1 MYPWDLKQVYKISLI
16 IFSWLPVDWILT
28 GCNRGTLNR
37 LTKLASLLVRGHHV
51 TRNVQEVLVGP
62 YTGQNEPHYTFKVT
76 NGLEIYRMDTGT
88 FKRRTKWASIL
99 VRSHQWVW
107 NLKDVYV
114 GLKLENSL
122 WAIHVKLRQ
131 ERKWRKGPSEAIFT
145 PTNVTVPETSAE
157 LIKVAWSYAAFCYQ
171 AQFTDLQ
178 ACAYKYW
185 NFMIT
190 SCLLEYSSFTNLSSQ
205 LCAWLSCLHTDRSW
219 RNV

>member
-88 FKRRTKWASIL
+88 FKRRTK
-99 VRSHQWVW
+99 
-107 NLKDVYV
+107 
-114 GLKLENSL
+114 
-122 WAIHVKLRQ
+122 
-131 ERKWRKGPSEAIFT
+131 
-145 PTNVTVPETSAE
+145 
-157 LIKVAWSYAAFCYQ
+157 
-171 AQFTDLQ
+171 
-178 ACAYKYW
+178 
-185 NFMIT
+185 
-190 SCLLEYSSFTNLSSQ
+190 
-205 LCAWLSCLHTDRSW
+205 
-219 RNV
+219 